1 MEKEGIKELKDV
13 VALAVGL
20 ANAGLK
26 VGADKKIGL
35 DDVTH
40 LFAVIPLVAPAVDG
54 ITKLPA
60 EVLDLS
66 APEAAE
72 VVAQVAASLALDD
85 EKAKQVVL
93 AAVELAA
100 AAKHLVTAVV
110 AVA

>member
-1 MEKEGIKELKDV
+1 MEKEGIKELKEV

-26 VGADKKIGL
+26 IGADKKIGL

-40 LFAVIPLVAPAVDG
+40 LFAVIPLIAPAVDG
-54 ITKLPA
+54 ITKIPA

-72 VVAQVAASLALDD
+72 VIAHVAASLAIDD
-85 EKAKQVVL
+85 VKAKEVVL
-93 AAVELAA
+93 AAIKLAA
-100 AAKHLVTAVV
+100 AGKDLAAAII